1 MYSKIMLT
9 LDGSDLSRQAIPH
22 AVGVA
27 KATGAE
33 VLLAQVIDSE
43 AQMLSQAS
51 GVTIEPM
58 PAGRVNAEIA
68 AEAVQ
73 AQREAAQEH
82 LDGAKAEIEG
92 QGVSTVSTVVL
103 EGEPGYA
110 IVEAVAE
117 LGVDL
122 VVMATRGRS
131 GFKRAVLGSI
141 ADHVV
146 RNTPSAAVLLV
157 RPAEE

>member
-9 LDGSDLSRQAIPH
+9 LDGSDLSRQALPH

-33 VLLAQVIDSE
+33 MIVAQVIDSE
-43 AQMLSQAS
+43 TQMLSQAS
-51 GVTIEPM
+51 GVTIEPL

-68 AEAVQ
+68 REAVQ
-73 AQREAAQEH
+73 AQRAAAQEN
-82 LDGAKAEIEG
+82 LEDAKAVIEG
-92 QGVSTVSTVVL
+92 EGVTSVSTAVL

-117 LGVDL
+117 MDVDL

-141 ADHVV
+141 ADHIV

-157 RPAEE
+157 RPEE